1 MIFGYIKYEEVGTK
15 FMKKRICLYSIA
27 VMFLIILSGCGVQ
40 QYKTSDNGKLTIATT
55 IFPYYDFARAVGG
68 DLINLELIIPAG
80 RDSHSFEPTPADMI
94 AIENADLFLYNGG
107 EMERWLDELLET
119 ARTNG
124 KENLRMMDYV
134 QTDKEQVLE
143 GMLIRGA
150 EEEDEFDEHIWTS
163 PKNAMLLLQKISEK
177 LQQMAPEHASQ
188 FAVNTQ
194 NYMEQLKQLDQTL
207 ETIVANAPKAMMIF
221 GDKFP
226 FYYFARDYGIQCYAA
241 FPGCSTETEPS
252 AGTMAYLIDKT
263 VQEQVGAI
271 YYLELST
278 HKVADAI
285 GEATGV
291 KSLLF
296 HSCHNVTR
304 EEFESGVT
312 YVQLMNQN
320 AQYLKEGLNQP

>member
-1 MIFGYIKYEEVGTK
+1 
-15 FMKKRICLYSIA
+15 MKKKLLLSILTSM
-27 VMFLIILSGCGVQ
+27 VMILLCSCQMQ
-40 QYKTSDNGKLTIATT
+40 QYGESDDGKLTVATT
-55 IFPYYDFARAVGG
+55 IFPYYDFARAIGG

-94 AIENADLFLYNGG
+94 TIEQADLFLYNGG
-107 EMERWLDELLET
+107 EMERWLDDLLET
-119 ARTNG
+119 ARANG

-134 QTDKEQVLE
+134 QTDEEHPLE

-150 EEEDEFDEHIWTS
+150 EEDHEFDEHIWTS
-163 PKNAMLLLQKISEK
+163 PKNAMLLLQKISETMQR
-177 LQQMAPEHASQ
+177 LDPENAAQ
-188 FAVNTQ
+188 FAVNTET
-194 NYMEQLKQLDQTL
+194 YMNQLRQLDQTF
-207 ETIVANAPKAMMIF
+207 ESIVASASKKIMIF

-226 FYYFARDYGIQCYAA
+226 FYYFARDYGLECYAA

-263 VQEQVGAI
+263 IEEQVSAV

-285 GEATGV
+285 GQATGAQ
-291 KSLLF
+291 SLLF

-304 EEFESGVT
+304 DEFESGVT

-320 AQYLKEGLNQP
+320 AEHLRIGLNS

>member
-1 MIFGYIKYEEVGTK
+1 
-15 FMKKRICLYSIA
+15 MKKKILFTISI
-27 VMFLIILSGCGVQ
+27 VFIIVLSSCGIRP
-40 QYKTSDNGKLTIATT
+40 YEKNEDGKLTVATT
-55 IFPYYDFARAVGG
+55 IFPYYDFARAVGR
-68 DLINLELIIPAG
+68 DLINVELIIPAG

-94 AIENADLFLYNGG
+94 AIEQADLFLYNGG

-119 ARTNG
+119 ARENG

-134 QTDKEQVLE
+134 RTDKEQVLE

-150 EEEDEFDEHIWTS
+150 EEDDEFDEHIWTS
-163 PKNAMLLLQKISEK
+163 PRNAMRLLREISKK
-177 LQQMAPEHASQ
+177 LQEMDPAHAAQ
-188 FAVNTQ
+188 FEENTQ
-194 NYMEQLKQLDQTL
+194 AYIVQLQHLDAQFTS
-207 ETIVANAPKAMMIF
+207 IVVEAPKKLMIF

-226 FYYFARDYGIQCYAA
+226 FYYFARDYGITCYAA

-252 AGTMAYLIDKT
+252 ASTMAYLIDKT

-285 GEATGV
+285 GEAIGV

-304 EEFESGVT
+304 EEFDSGVT

-320 AQYLKEGLNQP
+320 AQNLREGLNR

>member
-1 MIFGYIKYEEVGTK
+1 MIFGYIKYEEVGIK

-27 VMFLIILSGCGVQ
+27 VMFLIILSGCSVQ

-252 AGTMAYLIDKT
+252 AGTMAHLIDKT

>member
-1 MIFGYIKYEEVGTK
+1 MLLLCSCQI
-15 FMKKRICLYSIA
+15 
-27 VMFLIILSGCGVQ
+27 Q
-40 QYKTSDNGKLTIATT
+40 QYEQTDDEKLTVATT
-55 IFPYYDFARAVGG
+55 IFPYYDFARAVAG

-94 AIENADLFLYNGG
+94 TIEQADLFLYNGG
-107 EMERWLDELLET
+107 EMERWLDDLLET
-119 ARTNG
+119 ARENG

-134 QTDKEQVLE
+134 QTDEEHPLE

-150 EEEDEFDEHIWTS
+150 EEHHEFDEHIWTS
-163 PKNAMLLLQKISEK
+163 PKNAMLLLQKINET
-177 LQQMAPEHASQ
+177 LQQLDPAHAAQ
-188 FAVNTQ
+188 FEANTQ
-194 NYMEQLKQLDQTL
+194 AYMEQLKQLDQTF
-207 ETIVANAPKAMMIF
+207 ESIVANASKKIMIF

-226 FYYFARDYGIQCYAA
+226 FYYFARDYGLECYAA

-252 AGTMAYLIDKT
+252 AKTMAYLIDKT
-263 VQEQVGAI
+263 KEEQVGAI

-285 GEATGV
+285 GQTTGV
-291 KSLLF
+291 ASLLF

-320 AQYLKEGLNQP
+320 AEYLKIGLGS

>member
-1 MIFGYIKYEEVGTK
+1 MKKKLLLSILTSMVMILLCSCQMQQYEET
-15 FMKKRICLYSIA
+15 
-27 VMFLIILSGCGVQ
+27 
-40 QYKTSDNGKLTIATT
+40 DNGKLTIATT
-55 IFPYYDFARAVGG
+55 IFPYYDFARAIGG

-94 AIENADLFLYNGG
+94 TIEQADLFLYNGG
-107 EMERWLDELLET
+107 EMERWLDDLLET
-119 ARTNG
+119 ARANG

-134 QTDKEQVLE
+134 QTDEEHPLE

-150 EEEDEFDEHIWTS
+150 EEDHEFDEHIWTS
-163 PKNAMLLLQKISEK
+163 PKNAMLLLQKISETMQR
-177 LQQMAPEHASQ
+177 LDPENAAQ
-188 FAVNTQ
+188 FAVNTET
-194 NYMEQLKQLDQTL
+194 YMNQLRQLDQTF
-207 ETIVANAPKAMMIF
+207 ESIVASASKKIMIF

-226 FYYFARDYGIQCYAA
+226 FYYFARDYGLECYAA

-263 VQEQVGAI
+263 IEEQVGAV

-285 GEATGV
+285 GQATGV

-320 AQYLKEGLNQP
+320 AEHLRVGLGD

>member
-1 MIFGYIKYEEVGTK
+1 MIFGYIKYEEVGIK

-27 VMFLIILSGCGVQ
+27 VIFLIILSGCSVQ
-40 QYKTSDNGKLTIATT
+40 QYKTSENGKLTIATT

-252 AGTMAYLIDKT
+252 AGTMAHLIDKT

>member
-1 MIFGYIKYEEVGTK
+1 MKKKLLLSILISMISILLCSCQIQQYEET
-15 FMKKRICLYSIA
+15 
-27 VMFLIILSGCGVQ
+27 
-40 QYKTSDNGKLTIATT
+40 DNGKLTIATT
-55 IFPYYDFARAVGG
+55 IFPYYDFARAIGG

-94 AIENADLFLYNGG
+94 TIEQADLFLYNGG
-107 EMERWLDELLET
+107 EMERWLDDLLET
-119 ARTNG
+119 ARANG

-134 QTDKEQVLE
+134 QTDEEQVLE

-150 EEEDEFDEHIWTS
+150 EADHEFDEHIWTS
-163 PKNAMLLLQKISEK
+163 PKNAILLLQKISETM
-177 LQQMAPEHASQ
+177 QQLNPENAAQ
-188 FAVNTQ
+188 FAVNTE
-194 NYMEQLKQLDQTL
+194 NYKNQLKQLDQTL
-207 ETIVANAPKAMMIF
+207 ESIVANAAKKIMIF

-226 FYYFARDYGIQCYAA
+226 FYYFARDYGLECYAA

-263 VQEQVGAI
+263 KEEQVTAI

-278 HKVADAI
+278 HKIADAI
-285 GEATGV
+285 GQATGAQ
-291 KSLLF
+291 SLLF

-304 EEFESGVT
+304 DEFESGVT

-320 AQYLKEGLNQP
+320 AEHLRIGLNN

>member
-1 MIFGYIKYEEVGTK
+1 
-15 FMKKRICLYSIA
+15 MKKNILIYSIL
-27 VMFLIILSGCGVQ
+27 FLFVFMLSGCGIQ
-40 QYKTSDNGKLTIATT
+40 QYETEDDGKLTIATT

-68 DLINLELIIPAG
+68 DLIHLELIIPAG

-119 ARTNG
+119 ARSNG

-150 EEEDEFDEHIWTS
+150 EEDDEFDEHIWTS
-163 PKNAMLLLQKISEK
+163 PKNAMLLLQKVSEK
-177 LQQMAPEHASQ
+177 LQQMDPEHASQ
-188 FAVNTQ
+188 FAANTK
-194 NYMEQLKQLDQTL
+194 NYMEQLEQLDRNFESIT
-207 ETIVANAPKAMMIF
+207 ANASKKLMIF

-226 FYYFARDYGIQCYAA
+226 FYYFARDYGIECYAA

-263 VQEQVGAI
+263 VQERVGAI

-296 HSCHNVTR
+296 HSCHNVTK
-304 EEFESGVT
+304 EEFESGIT

-320 AQYLKEGLNQP
+320 AQYLSEGLNG